1 MDENL
6 LRISRSWNRVDPMG
20 DVRVKALPG
29 RTEPG
34 GDAQDLEDAWVQ
46 ASPYRSVLLPDGNR
60 AWMRVDDGFVQH
72 QQPFWCEIP

>member
-6 LRISRSWNRVDPMG
+6 LRISRSWNRVDPKG

-34 GDAQDLEDAWVQ
+34 GDAREDLDEAWVQ
-46 ASPYRSVLLPDGNR
+46 ASPYRSILLPDGNR
-60 AWMRVDDGFVQH
+60 AWMR
-72 QQPFWCEIP
+72 